1 MILFFGVASAV
12 EEVRLLERLP
22 WTTDRGTS
30 GVERWA
36 LGGRWG
42 ATAAAVIGGE
52 TGTELRDEG
61 MKEVC

>member
-12 EEVRLLERLP
+12 EEVRLLERLH
-22 WTTDRGTS
+22 WTMDRGTS

-52 TGTELRDEG
+52 TGTELR
-61 MKEVC
+61 